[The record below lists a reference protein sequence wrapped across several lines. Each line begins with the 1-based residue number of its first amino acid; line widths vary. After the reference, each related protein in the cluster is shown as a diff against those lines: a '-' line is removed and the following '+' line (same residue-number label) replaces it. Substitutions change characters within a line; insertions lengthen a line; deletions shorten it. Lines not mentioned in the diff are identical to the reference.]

1 VNTVVHMANRTCP
14 KCKKQFARPALLRR
28 HLERMKPCDPILE
41 QVQAAGGMPTCKYCG
56 RSFTTA
62 TSMYRH
68 VRQYCKIANS
78 EEGMEKLFEH
88 TLQRQLAE
96 QSAKVDALQAQMAKL
111 ATLLEGGLAGGPR
124 PAGVAVENAAA
135 VNAGP
140 TTTNIAQTN
149 NVVQNNV
156 VQNTINAVIQI
167 APWDGDRR
175 ISVGAGQIAAA
186 FAENERLKEYAA
198 WSDHEMVDPERAPPY
213 VTELYVDLTKRA
225 HADPAARN
233 VYLNPRRADQALVL
247 VTGGK
252 WEVLPLGETTRQ
264 LFDGITAN
272 LRRVTLTGAELKQL
286 PMEAQNAVSMAKL
299 MYQGEPEDYVVRAKA
314 PLSAH
319 LANTVP
325 GMPPMSASLVGTVP
339 TAQLEG

>member
-1 VNTVVHMANRTCP
+1 MRARGYECN
-14 KCKKQFARPALLRR
+14 KCGATFRDTFNLRR
-28 HLERMKPCDPILE
+28 HQSRKQSCEPIVKPPE
-41 QVQAAGGMPTCKYCG
+41 GSEPKQTCKYCG
-56 RSFTTA
+56 RVFTTA
-62 TSMYRH
+62 TAMYRH
-68 VRQYCKIANS
+68 VRQRCKIANS

-88 TLQRQLAE
+88 TLQQQVA
-96 QSAKVDALQAQMAKL
+96 ALQAQVAEMS
-111 ATLLEGGLAGGPR
+111 TLLKGQLAIAPPGVAGAPR
-124 PAGVAVENAAA
+124 PAATVVENAAV

-140 TTTNIAQTN
+140 TTN
-149 NVVQNNV
+149 NVVNQVNN
-156 VQNTINAVIQI
+156 INATIQI

-175 ISVGAGQIAAA
+175 ISVDAGQIAAA
-186 FAENERLKEYAA
+186 FAENGRLKEYAG
-198 WSDHEMVDPERAPPY
+198 WPDHEMVDPERASPY

-272 LRRVTLTGAELKQL
+272 IRRVTLTGAELKQL
-286 PMEAQNAVSMAKL
+286 PMEAQNAVSMAKM
-299 MYQGEPEDYVVRAKA
+299 MYQGEPEEYVVRAKA
-314 PLSAH
+314 PMSAH

-325 GMPPMSASLVGTVP
+325 TPASA
-339 TAQLEG
+339 LEAR